1 MLGDRPRQGSEEVL
15 LPAAV
20 SDGSPARRYSKV
32 GQPVG
37 RGRFGEVYRGI
48 AKATGE
54 IVAIK
59 VASRCH
65 RTRLA

>member
-1 MLGDRPRQGSEEVL
+1 
-15 LPAAV
+15 
-20 SDGSPARRYSKV
+20 
-32 GQPVG
+32 
-37 RGRFGEVYRGI
+37 VYRGI